1 MIEAPASK
9 TTSDTGIGAVEPEEQ
24 LRADTY
30 RLLGHLLGTPPD
42 DATLAL
48 LATAPT
54 SEDENLLAVAW
65 RMLATTAARARAD
78 QVVTEYEALFIGLG
92 RGELVPYAS
101 WYLTGYLMEKPLAK
115 LRSDLLTLGFERQE
129 DVVEP
134 EDHAAALC
142 ETMALLAEDNDL
154 ESLRTQAEFFATHIG
169 PWMAQ
174 FFRDLQESTSARF
187 YRAVGQLGEQFIET
201 DQRYLD
207 MVERP
212 EACRPT
218 PANRDIPE
226 RRPGAGNRTHDGRQ

>member
-1 MIEAPASK
+1 MSEAPASNV
-9 TTSDTGIGAVEPEEQ
+9 TSATDTGIVPVEPEDQ

-30 RLLGHLLGTPPD
+30 RLLGRLLGSPPD
-42 DATLAL
+42 DPTLAL

-54 SEDENLLAVAW
+54 SEHENLLAVAW
-65 RMLATTAARARAD
+65 RLLATTAARTQAD

-115 LRSDLLTLGFERQE
+115 LRADLLALGFERQE
-129 DVVEP
+129 NVVEP

-142 ETMALLAEDNDL
+142 ETMALLAEDVDL
-154 ESLRTQAEFFATHIG
+154 ESLQQQAEFFETYIG

-174 FFRDLQESTSARF
+174 FFRDMQESVSARF

-201 DQRYLD
+201 DQRYLE

-212 EACRPT
+212 EAM
-218 PANRDIPE
+218 PADPN
-226 RRPGAGNRTHDGRQ
+226 GSGLS

>member
-1 MIEAPASK
+1 MSEAPASN
-9 TTSDTGIGAVEPEEQ
+9 TINEAVSGIVAVDPEDQ

-30 RLLGHLLGTPPD
+30 RLLGRLLGTPPD
-42 DATLAL
+42 DATLTL

-65 RMLATTAARARAD
+65 RLLSTTAARTRAD
-78 QVVTEYEALFIGLG
+78 QVVTEYDALFIGLG

-115 LRSDLLTLGFERQE
+115 LRSDLAALGFERQDE
-129 DVVEP
+129 VVEP

-142 ETMALLAEDNDL
+142 ETMALLAEDGGL
-154 ESLRTQAEFFATHIG
+154 ESLQTQAEFFAAHIG
-169 PWMAQ
+169 PWMAR
-174 FFRDLQESTSARF
+174 FFRELQEAPSAGF

-212 EACRPT
+212 EDM
-218 PANRDIPE
+218 PADVN
-226 RRPGAGNRTHDGRQ
+226 G

>member
-1 MIEAPASK
+1 MTEAPASNA
-9 TTSDTGIGAVEPEEQ
+9 TYESDAGIIAVEPEDQ

-30 RLLGHLLGTPPD
+30 RLLGRLLGSPPD
-42 DATLAL
+42 DETLGL

-54 SEDENLLAVAW
+54 SEDENLLAVGW
-65 RMLATTAARARAD
+65 RMLATTAARSRAD
-78 QVVTEYEALFIGLG
+78 QVVSKFEALFIGLG

-129 DVVEP
+129 NVVEP

-142 ETMALLAEDNDL
+142 ETMALLAEDVDL
-154 ESLRTQAEFFATHIG
+154 ESLQKQAEFFETYIG
-169 PWMAQ
+169 PWMAK
-174 FFRDLQESTSARF
+174 FFRDMQESVSARF

-201 DQRYLD
+201 DQRYLE

-212 EACRPT
+212 EAM
-218 PANRDIPE
+218 PADPN
-226 RRPGAGNRTHDGRQ
+226 GSGLS